1 LHSETH
7 IHLWPSATPSKPAQT
22 IIGSDYANGY
32 FQNGKPLQCLAFG
45 MPFSTSFIWI
55 LWSC

>member
-7 IHLWPSATPSKPAQT
+7 IYLCPRATPSKPAQT
-22 IIGSDYANGY
+22 IIASDYANGH
-32 FQNGKPLQCLAFG
+32 FQNGKPPQCLAIG

-55 LWSC
+55 PWSC